1 MSENSGIQVREGNTM
16 GVLRGAVLEN
26 ARRAML
32 EAGVQAQAELRRTLS
47 VPSANGHSA
56 PGDPPRM
63 DTGNLSRS
71 MTLAI
76 TQTANGAQ
84 LSLGDLEGRAPYAAA
99 LEHGTR
105 RMAARPFMG
114 GRSARL
120 AASWAAKFSAL
131 LKNLG
136 RDA

>member
-1 MSENSGIQVREGNTM
+1 MSENSGIDVREG
-16 GVLRGAVLEN
+16 GALELLRGAVLEN

-47 VPSANGHSA
+47 VPAADGHSS
-56 PGDPPRM
+56 PGEPPRM

-76 TQTANGAQ
+76 TQTGDGAQ
-84 LSLGDLEGRAPYAAA
+84 LALGDLEGRAPYAAA
-99 LEHGTR
+99 LEYGTS
-105 RMAARPFMG
+105 RMKARPFMC
-114 GRSARL
+114 GRGAKL